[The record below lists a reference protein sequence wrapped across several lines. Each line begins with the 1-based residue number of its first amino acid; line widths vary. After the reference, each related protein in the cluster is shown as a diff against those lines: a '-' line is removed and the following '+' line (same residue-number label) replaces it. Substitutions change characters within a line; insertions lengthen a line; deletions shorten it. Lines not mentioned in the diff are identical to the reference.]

1 MSNNFIYSDPNKPS
15 NIDNIDM
22 YYGLI
27 EDYDFIDSDN
37 NPRIKVENDSR
48 VLAKIKF
55 RANGTQKFLVKID
68 NAKKLYNPSSQLSEN
83 KQRTLLDQYSG
94 SQNNFKEVSQ
104 KVFDL
109 YITFLRTSNPL
120 WINNA
125 EREAF

>member
-15 NIDNIDM
+15 NTDNIDM